1 MNSGELSPIFQ
12 LAMDIIPIP
21 GSAVPC
27 ERVFSSAKE
36 TMMPRRNRISPELME
51 ALQVLK
57 FLLKHGTS
65 ILNFTS
71 GENWVEEEKNLMELV
86 VEKGI
91 VPEDIREF
99 EQLGFQ
105 LNGMLKVLKNMPKGS
120 KRQSSSKK

>member
-1 MNSGELSPIFQ
+1 
-12 LAMDIIPIP
+12 MDIIPIP

-36 TMMPRRNRISPELME
+36 TMTPCRNWISPELME

-57 FLLKHGTS
+57 FSSKHSIS
-65 ILNFTS
+65 ILNFTL
-71 GENWVEEEKNLMELV
+71 GENWVEEEKNLTELV

-105 LNGMLKVLKNMPKGS
+105 LNGMLKVSKNTPKGS
-120 KRQSSSKK
+120 KRRSPSKKCS